1 MDIFLLMGQSNMAGR
16 GLLEDVE
23 PIRDERIRVFQDGRW
38 TIAEEPLHHD
48 RPNAGIG
55 LAMSF
60 ARIGAGRPTPDG
72 ISAWCPG
79 PWVRPPSNG
88 GCRAPTST
96 KAPWPPP
103 TRPPGTA
110 ASRPCCGTR
119 ESKTPSPKPTPPAM
133 SSRFSA
139 MVATLRE
146 QLDAPSLPV
155 IVGELGSYLSK
166 RPDFPHYRIVNAE
179 LRKVPDAVPCSA
191 FINAEGLTDKGDS
204 LHYDA
209 RSLRIFGERYAGAY
223 LRLLDKTPLC
233 GSWTY
238 TASCER
244 NFPDPTSCGAVERRA
259 LGD

>member
-38 TIAEEPLHHD
+38 SIAEEPLHHD

-60 ARIGAGRPTPDG
+60 AQSVLAAGPDRVIGLVPRAVGSTPLERWMPGADLYEGAMAAAREAARDG
-72 ISAWCPG
+72 TI
-79 PWVRPPSNG
+79 
-88 GCRAPTST
+88 
-96 KAPWPPP
+96 KAVLWHQ
-103 TRPPGTA
+103 GEQDSKSEA
-110 ASRPCCGTR
+110 DAS
-119 ESKTPSPKPTPPAM
+119 SYVQ
-133 SSRFSA
+133 RFST

-155 IVGELGSYLSK
+155 IVGELGSYLSE

-179 LRKVPDAVPCSA
+179 LRKVPDAVPGSA
-191 FINAEGLTDKGDS
+191 FVRAEGLTDKGDD

-209 RSLRIFGERYAGAY
+209 RSLRIFGERYAAAY
-223 LRLLDKTPLC
+223 LRFQNV
-233 GSWTY
+233 S
-238 TASCER
+238 
-244 NFPDPTSCGAVERRA
+244 
-259 LGD
+259 